1 MYITCKGVGD
11 EGLSGLKGEHD
22 KARIYFGGRELYLG
36 FYVQGVLH
44 VLKIL
49 VMGQSWN
56 CFPTLSIP
64 TTDGQNAPLC
74 ALAIWAGQKWRQ
86 TVLEIKV

>member
-49 VMGQSWN
+49 VMGQ
-56 CFPTLSIP
+56 T
-64 TTDGQNAPLC
+64 
-74 ALAIWAGQKWRQ
+74 
-86 TVLEIKV
+86 